1 MFPWTTDKSVPTN
14 NELGLGVMV
23 NINLINLN
31 ASLLIFLEENRI
43 LQTVWLLIVENVLK
57 I

>member
-43 LQTVWLLIVENVLK
+43 LQTVWSLIVENVLK